1 MELIVAVLLA
11 FGFSLT
17 NGFHDAA
24 NAIAA
29 LVATRAATPLA
40 AIIMASVFNIL
51 GPLLLGAAVAET
63 VGGIVQL
70 SSTEAV
76 EVIGAALTAAVAWN
90 VFTWRMGLPSSSS
103 HALIGGLVGA
113 ALVAGGTD
121 AVNWGGFD
129 GLKPTGVIGVLV
141 VMAVSPVVGVAAG
154 AAGELAGRRA
164 LRRATQAVNGPIK
177 GGLWVTSASLAFSHG
192 ANDAAKT
199 VGVVAALLVADDR
212 ISTLSDA
219 PLWVRLGS
227 ALALT
232 VGTAMGGW
240 TIVRTI
246 GRRIYR
252 LRPLDGL
259 VVSGGSAGVIFGA
272 SLLGAP
278 VSTTQ
283 VVASSVVGTGIGRH
297 RMKQVRW
304 GVVSEIG
311 LAWVTTLPVAAAL
324 AALLYPVWRW
334 LGS

>member
-40 AIIMASVFNIL
+40 AIVMASVFNIL

-113 ALVAGGTD
+113 ALVAGGAD

-199 VGVVAALLVADDR
+199 VGVVAALA
-212 ISTLSDA
+212 
-219 PLWVRLGS
+219 G
-227 ALALT
+227 
-232 VGTAMGGW
+232 
-240 TIVRTI
+240 
-246 GRRIYR
+246 GRRPDQHPVGRPAVGPARERAGAHRGDRHGR
-252 LRPLDGL
+252 LDR
-259 VVSGGSAGVIFGA
+259 SC
-272 SLLGAP
+272 AP
-278 VSTTQ
+278 S
-283 VVASSVVGTGIGRH
+283 
-297 RMKQVRW
+297 
-304 GVVSEIG
+304 
-311 LAWVTTLPVAAAL
+311 AAASTACVRSTGWWSP
-324 AALLYPVWRW
+324 AARP
-334 LGS
+334 G